1 MQNIDLLIDNMI
13 KNLMNKSSST
23 GLSIYFTKHNSQRV
37 GKNKREFHMDAYKT
51 HTKRKQP
58 FHKLQTQL
66 HSIMSMSLE
75 MFLMSSFLFFL
86 FFPMDTVSQGFSDP
100 TGGQFSFNGYLYT
113 DGVADL
119 NPDGLFKLITSK
131 TQGGAGQ
138 VLYQFP
144 QNFKNSRNHTVSSF
158 STTFVFAIMAT
169 RKTVAGC
176 GLSFNISSTKGLNSS
191 ASNRSVSV
199 EFHTAKTDGKDV
211 NEVVINV
218 SGLDSYRNHSAGYF
232 KDDGSGFVDIE
243 IASGAPIQ
251 VWVEYNNSAKQLDVT
266 MHSIYTCKP
275 KTPLL
280 SLRKDL
286 YPYLLEYMYVG
297 FTSVGSP
304 TSSHYILGWNFN
316 NNGSVLPIVHSRLPK
331 LPDDK
336 DRSLSRKI
344 LAISLSLSGFT
355 LIVVL
360 VFGVVFYLK
369 RNKFLEVIE
378 DWEVQFG
385 PHRFTYKDLFIA
397 TKGFKNSELLGRGGF
412 GKVFKGILPLSSIP
426 IAVKKISH
434 DSKQGMREFLAEIA
448 TIGRLRH
455 PDLVR
460 LLGYCRRKGELYLVY
475 DFMPKGS
482 LDKFLYN
489 QPDQVLDWSQRFK
502 IIKDVASGLCYL
514 HQQWMQVIIHR
525 DIKPANI
532 LLDENMN
539 AKLGDFGLAK
549 LCDHGI
555 DSQSSN
561 VAGTFGYISPELSR
575 TGKSSTSSDVFAFGV
590 FMLEI
595 TCGRKP
601 IEPRGSPSE
610 IVLTDWVLDRWD
622 SGDILQVVDEKLGHK
637 YLAAQRSWF
646 SNANPCGK
654 KSKLLRLTNI
664 EDDHDEHV

>member
-1 MQNIDLLIDNMI
+1 
-13 KNLMNKSSST
+13 
-23 GLSIYFTKHNSQRV
+23 
-37 GKNKREFHMDAYKT
+37 
-51 HTKRKQP
+51 
-58 FHKLQTQL
+58 
-66 HSIMSMSLE
+66 MSMSLE

-119 NPDGLFKLITSK
+119 NPDGLFELITSK

-144 QNFKNSRNHTVSSF
+144 QNFKNSQNRTVSSF

-169 RKTVAGC
+169 RKTAAGC
-176 GLSFNISSTKGLNSS
+176 GLYFNISSTKGLNSS

-243 IASGAPIQ
+243 IASGKSIQ

-266 MHSIYTCKP
+266 MHSIYACKP

-316 NNGSVLPIVHSRLPK
+316 NNGSVSPIVHSRLPK

-344 LAISLSLSGFT
+344 LVICLSLSGFT
-355 LIVVL
+355 SIVVW

-369 RNKFLEVIE
+369 RKKFLEVIE

-482 LDKFLYN
+482 LDKFLYHQPN
-489 QPDQVLDWSQRFK
+489 QILDWSQRFK

-610 IVLTDWVLDRWD
+610 IVLTDWVLDHWD

-637 YLAAQRSWF
+637 YLAEQVALVLKLGLLCSHPVAATRPSMSSVMQFLDGVATLPHNLLELVNARNIDGGFDALGEAKEPPGASSNTF
-646 SNANPCGK
+646 SSVMTESFVSGG
-654 KSKLLRLTNI
+654 R
-664 EDDHDEHV
+664 

>member
-1 MQNIDLLIDNMI
+1 
-13 KNLMNKSSST
+13 
-23 GLSIYFTKHNSQRV
+23 
-37 GKNKREFHMDAYKT
+37 
-51 HTKRKQP
+51 
-58 FHKLQTQL
+58 
-66 HSIMSMSLE
+66 MSLPVE
-75 MFLMSSFLFFL
+75 MFLMFLFFL
-86 FFPMDTVSQGFSDP
+86 FFFSMDTVSQGSDP

-144 QNFKNSRNHTVSSF
+144 QKFKNSQNHTVSSF

-169 RKTVAGC
+169 RKTAAGC

-211 NEVVINV
+211 NEVAINV
-218 SGLDSYRNHSAGYF
+218 SGLDTYRNNSAGYY
-232 KDDGSGFVDIE
+232 KDDGSGFEDIE

-286 YPYLLEYMYVG
+286 YPYLLEYLYVG

-316 NNGSVLPIVHSRLPK
+316 STGPVLPIAHSRLPK
-331 LPDDK
+331 LPDEK

-344 LAISLSLSGFT
+344 LAISLSISGFT
-355 LIVVL
+355 LIIVL

-369 RNKFLEVIE
+369 RKKFLEVIE

-412 GKVFKGILPLSSIP
+412 GKVFKGVLPLSSIP

-482 LDKFLYN
+482 LDRFLYQ
-489 QPDQVLDWSQRFK
+489 QPDQGFVL
-502 IIKDVASGLCYL
+502 
-514 HQQWMQVIIHR
+514 
-525 DIKPANI
+525 
-532 LLDENMN
+532 LLWT
-539 AKLGDFGLAK
+539 
-549 LCDHGI
+549 
-555 DSQSSN
+555 Q
-561 VAGTFGYISPELSR
+561 GTFGYISPELSR

-637 YLAAQRSWF
+637 YLEEQVTLVLKLGLLCSHPVAATRPSMSSVMQFLDGVATLPHNLLELVNARKIDGGFDALGEAKESPGASSNTF
-646 SNANPCGK
+646 SSVMTESFVSGG
-654 KSKLLRLTNI
+654 R
-664 EDDHDEHV
+664 

>member
-1 MQNIDLLIDNMI
+1 
-13 KNLMNKSSST
+13 
-23 GLSIYFTKHNSQRV
+23 
-37 GKNKREFHMDAYKT
+37 
-51 HTKRKQP
+51 
-58 FHKLQTQL
+58 
-66 HSIMSMSLE
+66 
-75 MFLMSSFLFFL
+75 
-86 FFPMDTVSQGFSDP
+86 
-100 TGGQFSFNGYLYT
+100 
-113 DGVADL
+113 
-119 NPDGLFKLITSK
+119 
-131 TQGGAGQ
+131 
-138 VLYQFP
+138 
-144 QNFKNSRNHTVSSF
+144 
-158 STTFVFAIMAT
+158 MAT
-169 RKTVAGC
+169 RKTAAGC

-199 EFHTAKTDGKDV
+199 GFHTAKTDGKDV
-211 NEVVINV
+211 NEVAINV
-218 SGLDSYRNHSAGYF
+218 SGLDTYRNNSAGYY

-243 IASGAPIQ
+243 IASGALIQ

-316 NNGSVLPIVHSRLPK
+316 STGPVLPIAHSRLPK
-331 LPDDK
+331 LPDEK

-344 LAISLSLSGFT
+344 LAISLSISGLT
-355 LIVVL
+355 LIIVL

-369 RNKFLEVIE
+369 RKKFLEVIE

-482 LDKFLYN
+482 LDRFLYQ

-514 HQQWMQVIIHR
+514 HQQWVQVIIHR

-637 YLAAQRSWF
+637 YLEEQVTLVLKLGLLCSHPVAATRPSMSSVMQFLDGVATLPHNLLELVNARKIDGGFDALGEAKESPGASSNTF
-646 SNANPCGK
+646 SSVMMESFVSGG
-654 KSKLLRLTNI
+654 R
-664 EDDHDEHV
+664 

>member
-1 MQNIDLLIDNMI
+1 
-13 KNLMNKSSST
+13 
-23 GLSIYFTKHNSQRV
+23 
-37 GKNKREFHMDAYKT
+37 
-51 HTKRKQP
+51 
-58 FHKLQTQL
+58 
-66 HSIMSMSLE
+66 MSLRVE
-75 MFLMSSFLFFL
+75 MFLFFL
-86 FFPMDTVSQGFSDP
+86 FFFSMDTVSQGSDP
-100 TGGQFSFNGYLYT
+100 TGGQFSFNGYLFT

-144 QNFKNSRNHTVSSF
+144 QKFKNSQNHTVSSF

-169 RKTVAGC
+169 RKTAAGC

-199 EFHTAKTDGKDV
+199 GFHTAKTDGKDV
-211 NEVVINV
+211 NEVAINV
-218 SGLDSYRNHSAGYF
+218 SGLDTYRNNSAGYY

-243 IASGAPIQ
+243 IASGALIQ

-316 NNGSVLPIVHSRLPK
+316 STGPVLPIAHSRLPK
-331 LPDDK
+331 LPDEK

-344 LAISLSLSGFT
+344 LAISLSISGLT
-355 LIVVL
+355 LIIVL

-369 RNKFLEVIE
+369 RKKFLEVIE

-482 LDKFLYN
+482 LDRFLYQ

-514 HQQWMQVIIHR
+514 HQQWVQVIIHR

-637 YLAAQRSWF
+637 YLEEQVTLVLKLGLLCSHPVAATRPSMSSVMQFLDGVATLPHNLLELVNARKIDGGFDALGEAKESPGASSNTF
-646 SNANPCGK
+646 SSVMMESFVSGG
-654 KSKLLRLTNI
+654 R
-664 EDDHDEHV
+664 

>member
-1 MQNIDLLIDNMI
+1 
-13 KNLMNKSSST
+13 
-23 GLSIYFTKHNSQRV
+23 
-37 GKNKREFHMDAYKT
+37 MDAYKT

-144 QNFKNSRNHTVSSF
+144 QKFKNSQNRTVSSF

-169 RKTVAGC
+169 RKTAAGC

-304 TSSHYILGWNFN
+304 TSSHYILGWNFH
-316 NNGSVLPIVHSRLPK
+316 NNGSVSPIVHSRLPK

-344 LAISLSLSGFT
+344 L
-355 LIVVL
+355 
-360 VFGVVFYLK
+360 
-369 RNKFLEVIE
+369 VI
-378 DWEVQFG
+378 
-385 PHRFTYKDLFIA
+385 
-397 TKGFKNSELLGRGGF
+397 N
-412 GKVFKGILPLSSIP
+412 
-426 IAVKKISH
+426 
-434 DSKQGMREFLAEIA
+434 
-448 TIGRLRH
+448 
-455 PDLVR
+455 
-460 LLGYCRRKGELYLVY
+460 
-475 DFMPKGS
+475 
-482 LDKFLYN
+482 
-489 QPDQVLDWSQRFK
+489 
-502 IIKDVASGLCYL
+502 
-514 HQQWMQVIIHR
+514 
-525 DIKPANI
+525 
-532 LLDENMN
+532 
-539 AKLGDFGLAK
+539 
-549 LCDHGI
+549 
-555 DSQSSN
+555 
-561 VAGTFGYISPELSR
+561 
-575 TGKSSTSSDVFAFGV
+575 
-590 FMLEI
+590 
-595 TCGRKP
+595 
-601 IEPRGSPSE
+601 
-610 IVLTDWVLDRWD
+610 
-622 SGDILQVVDEKLGHK
+622 
-637 YLAAQRSWF
+637 
-646 SNANPCGK
+646 
-654 KSKLLRLTNI
+654 
-664 EDDHDEHV
+664 

>member
-1 MQNIDLLIDNMI
+1 
-13 KNLMNKSSST
+13 
-23 GLSIYFTKHNSQRV
+23 
-37 GKNKREFHMDAYKT
+37 
-51 HTKRKQP
+51 
-58 FHKLQTQL
+58 
-66 HSIMSMSLE
+66 MSLPVE
-75 MFLMSSFLFFL
+75 MFLFFL
-86 FFPMDTVSQGFSDP
+86 FFFSMDTVSQGSDP
-100 TGGQFSFNGYLYT
+100 TGGQFSFNGYLFT

-144 QNFKNSRNHTVSSF
+144 QKFKNSQNHTVSSF

-169 RKTVAGC
+169 RKTAAGC

-211 NEVVINV
+211 NEVAINV
-218 SGLDSYRNHSAGYF
+218 RGLDTYRNNSAGYY
-232 KDDGSGFVDIE
+232 KDDASGFVDIE
-243 IASGAPIQ
+243 IASGTPIQ

-316 NNGSVLPIVHSRLPK
+316 STGPVLPIAHSRLPK
-331 LPDDK
+331 LPDEK

-344 LAISLSLSGFT
+344 LAISLSISGLT
-355 LIVVL
+355 LIIVL

-369 RNKFLEVIE
+369 RKKFLEVIE

-610 IVLTDWVLDRWD
+610 IVLTDRVLDRWD

-637 YLAAQRSWF
+637 YLEEQVTLVLKLGLLCSHPVAATRPSMSSVMQFLDGVATLPHNLLELVNARKIDGGFDALGEAKESPGASSNTF
-646 SNANPCGK
+646 SSVMTESFVSGG
-654 KSKLLRLTNI
+654 R
-664 EDDHDEHV
+664 

>member
-1 MQNIDLLIDNMI
+1 
-13 KNLMNKSSST
+13 
-23 GLSIYFTKHNSQRV
+23 
-37 GKNKREFHMDAYKT
+37 
-51 HTKRKQP
+51 
-58 FHKLQTQL
+58 
-66 HSIMSMSLE
+66 MSLLLK
-75 MFLMSSFLFFL
+75 MLLFFLL
-86 FFPMDTVSQGFSDP
+86 FFPMVSVSQGSDP
-100 TGGQFSFNGYLYT
+100 TGGQFSFNGFLYT

-144 QNFKNSRNHTVSSF
+144 LQFKNSPNGKVSSF
-158 STTFVFAIMAT
+158 STTFVFAIVAV
-169 RKTVAGC
+169 RKTIAGC
-176 GLSFNISSTKGLNSS
+176 GLSFNISPTKGLSS
-191 ASNRSVSV
+191 VPNIDQYSSSSNRSVSV
-199 EFHTAKTDGKDV
+199 EFHTAKSDKPDGGDINIV
-211 NEVVINV
+211 GINV
-218 SGLDSYRNHSAGYF
+218 NSSETDRNCSAGYY
-232 KDDGSGFVDIE
+232 KDDGRLVNLD
-243 IASGAPIQ
+243 IASGKPIQ
-251 VWVEYNNSAKQLDVT
+251 VWIEYNNSTKQLDVT
-266 MHSIYTCKP
+266 MHSIEISKP
-275 KTPLL
+275 KIPLI

-286 YPYLLEYMYVG
+286 SPYLREYMFTG

-316 NNGSVLPIVHSRLPK
+316 NSGAVSGINLSRLPK
-331 LPDDK
+331 VPNEEQ
-336 DRSLSRKI
+336 DRPLSSKMI
-344 LAISLSLSGFT
+344 LAISLSISGGT
-355 LIVVL
+355 LVIVL
-360 VFGVVFYLK
+360 VLGFMFFLK
-369 RNKFLEVIE
+369 RKKFLEVIE

-385 PHRFTYKDLFIA
+385 PHRFTYKDLFTA
-397 TKGFKNSELLGRGGF
+397 TKGFKNSELLGKGGF
-412 GKVFKGILPLSSIP
+412 GKVFKGTLPLSSIP

-434 DSKQGMREFLAEIA
+434 DSRQGMREFLAEIA

-475 DFMPKGS
+475 DYMPKGS

-489 QPDQVLDWSQRFK
+489 QPNQILDWPQRFK

-514 HQQWMQVIIHR
+514 HQQWVQVIIHR

-555 DSQSSN
+555 DSQTSN

-595 TCGRKP
+595 TCGRRP

-610 IVLTDWVLDRWD
+610 MVLTDWVLDCWD
-622 SGDILQVVDEKLGHK
+622 NGDILQVVDERLGHMYLSEQVTLVLKLGLLCSHPV
-637 YLAAQRSWF
+637 AATRPSMSSAIQFLDGVATLPHNLLDLVNARIIDGGFDALGESRKSREAS
-646 SNANPCGK
+646 SNVSVVMTESFLSSG
-654 KSKLLRLTNI
+654 R
-664 EDDHDEHV
+664 

>member
-1 MQNIDLLIDNMI
+1 
-13 KNLMNKSSST
+13 
-23 GLSIYFTKHNSQRV
+23 
-37 GKNKREFHMDAYKT
+37 
-51 HTKRKQP
+51 
-58 FHKLQTQL
+58 
-66 HSIMSMSLE
+66 MSLLLK
-75 MFLMSSFLFFL
+75 MLLLFSFFCFFTV
-86 FFPMDTVSQGFSDP
+86 DSVSQGSDP
-100 TGGQFSFNGYLYT
+100 TGGQFSFNGFLYT

-144 QNFKNSRNHTVSSF
+144 LQFKNSPNGKVSSF
-158 STTFVFAIMAT
+158 STTFVFAIVAV
-169 RKTVAGC
+169 RKTVSGC
-176 GLSFNISSTKGLNSS
+176 GLSFNISPTKGLSS
-191 ASNRSVSV
+191 VPNINHSSSSNRSVSV
-199 EFHTAKTDGKDV
+199 ELHTAKSDKPDGEDIKLVGVKVDSLQTDG
-211 NEVVINV
+211 NC
-218 SGLDSYRNHSAGYF
+218 SAGYY
-232 KDDGSGFVDIE
+232 KDDGRLVNLD
-243 IASGAPIQ
+243 IASGKPIQ
-251 VWVEYNNSAKQLDVT
+251 VWIEYNNSTKQLDVT
-266 MHSIYTCKP
+266 MHSIKISKP
-275 KTPLL
+275 KIPLI

-286 YPYLLEYMYVG
+286 SPYLLEYMYTG

-316 NNGSVLPIVHSRLPK
+316 NSGAVSDINLSRLPK
-331 LPDDK
+331 VPDEDE
-336 DRSLSRKI
+336 DRRLSSKI
-344 LAISLSLSGFT
+344 LAISLSISGVT
-355 LIVVL
+355 LVIVL
-360 VFGVVFYLK
+360 VLGIMFFLK
-369 RNKFLEVIE
+369 RKKFLEVLD

-385 PHRFTYKDLFIA
+385 PHKFTYKDLFVA
-397 TKGFKNSELLGRGGF
+397 TKGFKNSELLGKGGF

-434 DSKQGMREFLAEIA
+434 DSRQGMREFLAEIA

-475 DFMPKGS
+475 DYMPKGS

-489 QPDQVLDWSQRFK
+489 QPNQILDWSQRFK

-514 HQQWMQVIIHR
+514 HQQWVQVIIHR

-549 LCDHGI
+549 LCDHEI
-555 DSQSSN
+555 DSQTSN

-595 TCGRKP
+595 TCGRRP

-610 IVLTDWVLDRWD
+610 MVLSDWVLDSWD
-622 SGDILQVVDEKLGHK
+622 SADILHVVDERLGHRYLAEQITLVLKLGLLCSHPV
-637 YLAAQRSWF
+637 AATRPSMSSVIQFLDGVATLPHNLLDLVNAHIIDGGFYALGESIESRGDS
-646 SNANPCGK
+646 SNVSVVMTESFLSSG
-654 KSKLLRLTNI
+654 R
-664 EDDHDEHV
+664 

>member
-1 MQNIDLLIDNMI
+1 
-13 KNLMNKSSST
+13 
-23 GLSIYFTKHNSQRV
+23 
-37 GKNKREFHMDAYKT
+37 
-51 HTKRKQP
+51 
-58 FHKLQTQL
+58 
-66 HSIMSMSLE
+66 
-75 MFLMSSFLFFL
+75 
-86 FFPMDTVSQGFSDP
+86 
-100 TGGQFSFNGYLYT
+100 
-113 DGVADL
+113 
-119 NPDGLFKLITSK
+119 
-131 TQGGAGQ
+131 
-138 VLYQFP
+138 
-144 QNFKNSRNHTVSSF
+144 
-158 STTFVFAIMAT
+158 MAT
-169 RKTVAGC
+169 RKTAAGC

-561 VAGTFGYISPELSR
+561 VAGKL
-575 TGKSSTSSDVFAFGV
+575 AF
-590 FMLEI
+590 LC
-595 TCGRKP
+595 T
-601 IEPRGSPSE
+601 
-610 IVLTDWVLDRWD
+610 L
-622 SGDILQVVDEKLGHK
+622 
-637 YLAAQRSWF
+637 
-646 SNANPCGK
+646 
-654 KSKLLRLTNI
+654 
-664 EDDHDEHV
+664 

>member
-1 MQNIDLLIDNMI
+1 
-13 KNLMNKSSST
+13 
-23 GLSIYFTKHNSQRV
+23 
-37 GKNKREFHMDAYKT
+37 
-51 HTKRKQP
+51 
-58 FHKLQTQL
+58 
-66 HSIMSMSLE
+66 MSLRVE
-75 MFLMSSFLFFL
+75 MFLFFL
-86 FFPMDTVSQGFSDP
+86 FFFSMDTVSQGSDP

-144 QNFKNSRNHTVSSF
+144 QKFKNSQNHTVSSF

-169 RKTVAGC
+169 HKTAAGC
-176 GLSFNISSTKGLNSS
+176 GLSFNISSAKGLNSS

-211 NEVVINV
+211 NEVAINV
-218 SGLDSYRNHSAGYF
+218 SGLDTYRNNSAGYY
-232 KDDGSGFVDIE
+232 KDDGSGFEDIE

-316 NNGSVLPIVHSRLPK
+316 STGAVLPIAHSRLPK
-331 LPDDK
+331 LPDEK

-344 LAISLSLSGFT
+344 LAISLSISGLT
-355 LIVVL
+355 LIIVL

-369 RNKFLEVIE
+369 RKKFLEVIE

-482 LDKFLYN
+482 LDRFLYQ

-514 HQQWMQVIIHR
+514 HQQWVQVIIHR

-637 YLAAQRSWF
+637 YLEEQVTLVLKLGLLCSHPVAATRPSMSSVMQFLDGVATLPHNLLELVNARKIDGGFDALGEAKESPGASSNTF
-646 SNANPCGK
+646 SSVMTESFVSGG
-654 KSKLLRLTNI
+654 R
-664 EDDHDEHV
+664 

>member
-1 MQNIDLLIDNMI
+1 
-13 KNLMNKSSST
+13 
-23 GLSIYFTKHNSQRV
+23 
-37 GKNKREFHMDAYKT
+37 
-51 HTKRKQP
+51 
-58 FHKLQTQL
+58 
-66 HSIMSMSLE
+66 MSLPVE
-75 MFLMSSFLFFL
+75 MFLFFL
-86 FFPMDTVSQGFSDP
+86 FFFSMDTVSQGSDP

-119 NPDGLFKLITSK
+119 NPDGLFTLITSK

-144 QNFKNSRNHTVSSF
+144 QKFKNSQNHTVSSF

-169 RKTVAGC
+169 RKTAAGC
-176 GLSFNISSTKGLNSS
+176 GLSFNISSAKGLNSS

-211 NEVVINV
+211 NEVAINV
-218 SGLDSYRNHSAGYF
+218 SGLDTYRNNSAGYY
-232 KDDGSGFVDIE
+232 KDDGSGFEDIE

-316 NNGSVLPIVHSRLPK
+316 STGAVLPIAHSRLPK
-331 LPDDK
+331 LPDEK

-344 LAISLSLSGFT
+344 LAISLSISGLT
-355 LIVVL
+355 LIIVL

-369 RNKFLEVIE
+369 RKKFLEVIE

-561 VAGTFGYISPELSR
+561 VAGKL
-575 TGKSSTSSDVFAFGV
+575 AF
-590 FMLEI
+590 L
-595 TCGRKP
+595 
-601 IEPRGSPSE
+601 
-610 IVLTDWVLDRWD
+610 
-622 SGDILQVVDEKLGHK
+622 
-637 YLAAQRSWF
+637 
-646 SNANPCGK
+646 
-654 KSKLLRLTNI
+654 
-664 EDDHDEHV
+664 